1 MARFERSILPE
12 HKGTRAVVLR
22 FLKIIT
28 PVKCVI
34 PLYKGNI
41 VQPEEGELRRF
52 PRFRRNPIDQRAWSI
67 NIDKEGQMAQGLR
80 SHSLFEVVAHKKL
93 DPGIILINQKVLQC
107 EVFRLLTYYI

>member
-1 MARFERSILPE
+1 MRWLDLSVQYSQNTKAQGLSCYAF
-12 HKGTRAVVLR
+12 
-22 FLKIIT
+22 T

-80 SHSLFEVVAHKKL
+80 LHSLFEVVAHKKL